1 MPLFSIQIKNMSN
14 TLIIT
19 ITIVF
24 ILYCAV
30 AIAYA
35 MKVDNA
41 LYYNYPKIPKKE
53 MRKICVYVFFWVI
66 FFIKLDKII
75 KGKEQFG
82 TDIALTLNKHINL
95 NHYEATLIDTLINI
109 L

>member
-19 ITIVF
+19 IIIVF

-41 LYYNYPKIPKKE
+41 LYYNYPKMSNKE
-53 MRKICVYVFFWVI
+53 MRKICVYVFFWII

-75 KGKEQFG
+75 KGKE
-82 TDIALTLNKHINL
+82 
-95 NHYEATLIDTLINI
+95 
-109 L
+109 